1 MRFFLAAL
9 AALPAARAAISIL
22 APSNSEYWVQN
33 QTNTI
38 TWNYS
43 PGDPSPIDIVVSNAA
58 NTTLNGNF
66 TIAQYVNLTAQSF
79 TVTNVTLVTGGN
91 YQVSFVDPANA
102 TIIYATSGT
111 FSVDSPGT
119 SPAPSVSPSS
129 ASSSASGS
137 ASGSAA
143 SSTSPSSSGSGAST
157 TNSASAAPAQFAMSA
172 GGVMGVIAACG
183 VASLSALLL

>member
-1 MRFFLAAL
+1 
-9 AALPAARAAISIL
+9 AITIL
-22 APSNSEYWVQN
+22 APSDSEYWVQN

-38 TWNYS
+38 TWDYT
-43 PGDPSPIDIVVSNAA
+43 PGDPNPIDIVVSNTQ

-66 TIAQYVNLTAQSF
+66 SIAQYVNLTTQVSP
-79 TVTNVTLVTGGN
+79 TNVTLVTGGN

-102 TIIYATSGT
+102 SVVYATSGT
-111 FSVDSPGT
+111 FSVDAPGT
-119 SPAPSVSPSS
+119 SAAPSVSPSS
-129 ASSSASGS
+129 VSSS

-143 SSTSPSSSGSGAST
+143 SSTSPSSSGSSAST
-157 TNSASAAPAQFAMSA
+157 SNSASAAPAQLGMSA